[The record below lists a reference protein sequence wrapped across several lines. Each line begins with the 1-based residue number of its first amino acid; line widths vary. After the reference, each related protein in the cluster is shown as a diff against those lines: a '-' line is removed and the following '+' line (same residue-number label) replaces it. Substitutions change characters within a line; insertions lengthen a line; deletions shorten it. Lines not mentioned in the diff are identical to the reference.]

1 MNNASTNT
9 LRAKHS
15 EQHAKSDTSDSVD
28 AALDSQTSNQ
38 KRANAGTGENYPAS
52 SSKTKTR
59 SSSNKSTPRKTD
71 QGGLLRLFGQG
82 RLFRT
87 SAFRLALIYATLF
100 SALSAGTLGFIYW
113 STRDQIESQVDAR
126 LRLETDYLINLYKS
140 GALPELLEAIQRRN
154 QIDTYGRFYYL
165 ANNEVAESASDQSDE
180 ALPIRLKSVRSHTT
194 RNMGDVADL
203 PPGSP
208 RAFNPVRVAETKLSN
223 GLKLTIGH
231 EISDEQAL
239 LDHTFTLVVGAT
251 LLTLLF
257 SLIGGLWIGT
267 SVLRRIDSVSRTA
280 SEIMSGDLSQRLRVT
295 ARDDEFDE
303 ISTKLNQMLNRIE
316 DLMKSMQQVTNN
328 VAHDLRSPLTR
339 LRNRLE
345 VTLLEERDPEN
356 YRMVMDE
363 AIGDADSLIHTFN
376 AMLSIARLEAGI
388 DSAQWT
394 ETRIGDLAGELA
406 ELYEA
411 VAEEEDN
418 LNFYSGIKN
427 NPVFHCNRH
436 LIGQAI
442 TNLLDNAI
450 KYTPQPGIVHL
461 GVEGNSDEF
470 TITVSDNGPGIP
482 EHERERVFERFVRL
496 ENERNSPGNGLGLS
510 LVQAVARLHG
520 ATLELSDNEP
530 GLKVTIQFTKKHQPE
545 KRRSKTRAI

>member
-1 MNNASTNT
+1 MNTT
-9 LRAKHS
+9 LQQIS
-15 EQHAKSDTSDSVD
+15 GESPESDSV
-28 AALDSQTSNQ
+28 
-38 KRANAGTGENYPAS
+38 
-52 SSKTKTR
+52 
-59 SSSNKSTPRKTD
+59 
-71 QGGLLRLFGQG
+71 QGGFAQNFRRSLFKRLDQR

-87 SAFRLALIYATLF
+87 SAFRLALIYAMVF
-100 SALSAGTLGFIYW
+100 STLSAATLGFIYW
-113 STRDQIESQVDAR
+113 STRAQIESQVDAR
-126 LRLETDYLINLYKS
+126 LRLETDYLINLYQS
-140 GALPELLEAIQRRN
+140 GAMPELLEAIQRRN

-165 ANNEVAESASDQSDE
+165 ANNEMAEKSQEKSTD
-180 ALPIRLKSVRSHTT
+180 ALPLKLKSVRTHTT

-208 RAFNPVRVAETKLSN
+208 RAFNPVRVAETQLSD

-251 LLTLLF
+251 GITLLF

-267 SVLRRIDSVSRTA
+267 TVLRRIDSVNRTA

-303 ISTKLNQMLNRIE
+303 IATKLNQMLNRIE

-345 VTLLEERDPEN
+345 VTLLEERDPEV
-356 YRMVMDE
+356 YRTVMDE

-388 DSAQWT
+388 DTAQWK

-411 VAEEEDN
+411 VAEEEGQVTFDN
-418 LNFYSGIKN
+418 EINSNPLFY
-427 NPVFHCNRH
+427 CNRH
-436 LIGQAI
+436 LIGQAL

-450 KYTPQPGIVHL
+450 KYTPKNGHVCL
-461 GVEGNSDEF
+461 GVEGNSEAF
-470 TITVSDNGPGIP
+470 TITVTDNGPGIP
-482 EHERERVFERFVRL
+482 EAERERVFERFVRL

-510 LVQAVARLHG
+510 LVKAVTRLHAAEMTIG
-520 ATLELSDNEP
+520 DTNPGNVTNP
-530 GLKVTIQFTKKHQPE
+530 GLRISINFTRKATAEKHGKTVAAMPVT
-545 KRRSKTRAI
+545 A

>member
-1 MNNASTNT
+1 MNSAATDALN
-9 LRAKHS
+9 AKHS
-15 EQHAKSDTSDSVD
+15 EEQSLTSDSSVQ
-28 AALDSQTSNQ
+28 ANGAQDSQLVNQ
-38 KRANAGTGENYPAS
+38 KPAPAS
-52 SSKTKTR
+52 RVEHNSLADRNRPPAQSSTNRKKT
-59 SSSNKSTPRKTD
+59 
-71 QGGLLRLFGQG
+71 QGGLFRLFDQR

-100 SALSAGTLGFIYW
+100 SALSAATLGFIYW

-165 ANNEVAESASDQSDE
+165 ANNEVAANVNDKSDDG
-180 ALPIRLKSVRSHTT
+180 LPIRLKSVRSHTT

-231 EISDEQAL
+231 EISDEKAL
-239 LDHTFTLVVGAT
+239 LDHTFALVAGAT

-280 SEIMSGDLSQRLRVT
+280 SEIMSGDLSQRLSVT

-356 YRMVMDE
+356 YRVVMGE

-394 ETRIGDLAGELA
+394 ETRIGDLASELA

-411 VAEEEDN
+411 VAEEEVD
-418 LNFYSGIKN
+418 LHFYSDIKS

-450 KYTPQPGIVHL
+450 KYTPQPGTVRL
-461 GVEGNSDEF
+461 CVEGNNDAFS
-470 TITVSDNGPGIP
+470 IIVSDNGPGIP

-510 LVQAVARLHG
+510 LVQAVVRLHS

-530 GLKVTIQFTKKHQPE
+530 GLKVTIRFTKKR
-545 KRRSKTRAI
+545 KSDSKKNKKIN

>member
-1 MNNASTNT
+1 MS
-9 LRAKHS
+9 
-15 EQHAKSDTSDSVD
+15 
-28 AALDSQTSNQ
+28 
-38 KRANAGTGENYPAS
+38 
-52 SSKTKTR
+52 
-59 SSSNKSTPRKTD
+59 
-71 QGGLLRLFGQG
+71 
-82 RLFRT
+82 
-87 SAFRLALIYATLF
+87 LIYATLF
-100 SALSAGTLGFIYW
+100 STLSAATLGFIYW

-165 ANNEVAESASDQSDE
+165 ANNDTSNAASEQIDE
-180 ALPIRLKSVRSHTT
+180 GLPIRLKSIRSHTT
-194 RNMGDVADL
+194 QNMGDVADL
-203 PPGSP
+203 PPGSS
-208 RAFNPVRVAETKLSN
+208 RAFNPVRVAETRLSD

-231 EISDEQAL
+231 EISDEKAL
-239 LDHTFTLVVGAT
+239 LDHTFVLVAGAT
-251 LLTLLF
+251 VLTLLF

-280 SEIMSGDLSQRLRVT
+280 SEIMSGDLSQRLSVT

-345 VTLLEERDPEN
+345 VTLLEERDPEI
-356 YRMVMDE
+356 YRSVLDE
-363 AIGDADSLIHTFN
+363 AIGDADSLIQTFN

-388 DSAQWT
+388 DSEEWK
-394 ETRIGDLAGELA
+394 ETRIGDLAAELA

-411 VAEEEDN
+411 VAEEEEMLTFISN
-418 LNFYSGIKN
+418 IRG
-427 NPVFHCNRH
+427 NPLFNCNRH
-436 LIGQAI
+436 LIGQLV

-450 KYTPQPGIVHL
+450 KYTPQPGTVSLSI
-461 GVEGNSDEF
+461 EGNDKEF
-470 TITVSDNGPGIP
+470 TISVSDSGPGIP
-482 EHERERVFERFVRL
+482 EHERERVLERFVRL

-510 LVQAVARLHG
+510 LVQAIARLHST
-520 ATLELSDNEP
+520 TLVLSDNKP
-530 GLKVTIQFTKKHQPE
+530 GLKVSVTFTKKNLPE
-545 KRRSKTRAI
+545 ARSTKVAQIRL

>member
-1 MNNASTNT
+1 MLQKTHNSRQAVIDNT
-9 LRAKHS
+9 
-15 EQHAKSDTSDSVD
+15 
-28 AALDSQTSNQ
+28 DSQAI
-38 KRANAGTGENYPAS
+38 KP
-52 SSKTKTR
+52 
-59 SSSNKSTPRKTD
+59 
-71 QGGLLRLFGQG
+71 LGQQSRMRDIDRG

-87 SAFRLALIYATLF
+87 SAFRQALIYATLF
-100 SALSAGTLGFIYW
+100 SALSAATLGFIYW

-165 ANNEVAESASDQSDE
+165 ANNETDQSSTDQTAD
-180 ALPIRLKSVRSHTT
+180 ALPLKLKSVRVHTT

-208 RAFNPVRVAETKLSN
+208 RAFNPVRVAETTLSD

-231 EISDEQAL
+231 EISDEKAL
-239 LDHTFTLVVGAT
+239 LDHTFTLVVAAT
-251 LLTLLF
+251 GLTLLF

-267 SVLRRIDSVSRTA
+267 SALRRIDSVSRTA
-280 SEIMSGDLSQRLRVT
+280 SEIMNGDLSQRLSVT
-295 ARDDEFDE
+295 AREDEIDE
-303 ISTKLNQMLNRIE
+303 ISTKLNQMLGRIE

-345 VTLLEERDPEN
+345 VTLLEERDPDI
-356 YRMVMDE
+356 YREVLDE

-388 DSAQWT
+388 DSAEWKV
-394 ETRIGDLAGELA
+394 TRIGDLAGELA

-411 VAEEEDN
+411 VAEEEKQLTFLTKIN
-418 LNFYSGIKN
+418 S
-427 NPVFHCNRH
+427 NPRFNCNRH
-436 LIGQAI
+436 LIGQAV

-450 KYTPQPGIVHL
+450 KYTSSPGIVCL
-461 GVEGNSDEF
+461 SVEGNDNEF

-482 EHERERVFERFVRL
+482 EHERDRVFERFVRL

-510 LVQAVARLHG
+510 LVQAVVRLHS
-520 ATLELSDNEP
+520 AKLELDDNKP
-530 GLKVTIQFTKKHQPE
+530 GLKVSLRFRKKVHID
-545 KRRSKTRAI
+545 KRSSKIKAQKSPS

>member
-1 MNNASTNT
+1 MLQQTEGNKNVARKSV
-9 LRAKHS
+9 LRN
-15 EQHAKSDTSDSVD
+15 
-28 AALDSQTSNQ
+28 LDQ
-38 KRANAGTGENYPAS
+38 R
-52 SSKTKTR
+52 
-59 SSSNKSTPRKTD
+59 
-71 QGGLLRLFGQG
+71 

-87 SAFRLALIYATLF
+87 SAFRLSLIYATLF
-100 SALSAGTLGFIYW
+100 SALSAATLGFIYW

-165 ANNEVAESASDQSDE
+165 ANNEATEITTEKSDE
-180 ALPIRLKSVRSHTT
+180 TLPLKLKSVRAHTT

-208 RAFNPVRVAETKLSN
+208 RAFNPVRVAETTLSN

-239 LDHTFTLVVGAT
+239 LDHTFTLVAAAT
-251 LLTLLF
+251 GLTLIF

-303 ISTKLNQMLNRIE
+303 IATKLNQMLNRIE

-356 YRMVMDE
+356 YRLVMDE

-388 DSAQWT
+388 DAAQWN
-394 ETRIGDLAGELA
+394 ETRIGDLVAELA

-411 VAEEEDN
+411 VAEEEKGLTFLTD
-418 LNFYSGIKN
+418 IKS
-427 NPVFHCNRH
+427 NPRFRCNQH
-436 LIGQAI
+436 LIAQAV

-450 KYTPQPGIVHL
+450 KYTPQPGTVQLI
-461 GVEGNSDEF
+461 VEGNDEEF
-470 TITVSDNGPGIP
+470 TIVVADDGPGIP
-482 EHERERVFERFVRL
+482 EDDRERVFERFVRL

-510 LVQAVARLHG
+510 LVQAVVRLH
-520 ATLELSDNEP
+520 AAKLTLEDNDP
-530 GLKVTIQFTKKHQPE
+530 GLKVSIRFKKKVGPDQRSSRNGK
-545 KRRSKTRAI
+545 KRIATA

>member
-1 MNNASTNT
+1 MSSVIRQN
-9 LRAKHS
+9 
-15 EQHAKSDTSDSVD
+15 EQSPLAYH
-28 AALDSQTSNQ
+28 
-38 KRANAGTGENYPAS
+38 GTERRQQAVPVPYDRRGVA
-52 SSKTKTR
+52 R
-59 SSSNKSTPRKTD
+59 SIDR
-71 QGGLLRLFGQG
+71 R

-100 SALSAGTLGFIYW
+100 SALSAATLGFIYW

-165 ANNEVAESASDQSDE
+165 ANSENGTNNKDDQSDE
-180 ALPIRLKSVRSHTT
+180 DLPIRLKSVRSHTT

-208 RAFNPVRVAETKLSN
+208 RAFNPVRVAETQLSN

-231 EISDEQAL
+231 EISDEKAL
-239 LDHTFTLVVGAT
+239 LDHTFALVVGAT

-257 SLIGGLWIGT
+257 SLIGGVWIGT

-280 SEIMSGDLSQRLRVT
+280 SDIMSGDLSQRLSVT

-303 ISTKLNQMLNRIE
+303 IATKLNQMLNKIE

-345 VTLLEERDPEN
+345 VTLLEDRDADN
-356 YRMVMDE
+356 YREVMGE

-388 DSAQWT
+388 DSSQWT
-394 ETRIGDLAGELA
+394 ETPIGDLANELS

-418 LNFYSGIKN
+418 LEFVADIQD
-427 NPVFHCNRH
+427 NPVYHCNRH

-450 KYTPQPGIVHL
+450 KYTARPGVVSL
-461 GVEGNSDEF
+461 SVKGNNDLF

-482 EHERERVFERFVRL
+482 VEERGRVFERFVRL

-510 LVQAVARLHG
+510 LVQAVIRLHS
-520 ATLELSDNEP
+520 ASLVLEDNNP
-530 GLKVTIQFTKKHQPE
+530 GL
-545 KRRSKTRAI
+545 RAIITLKRKVKNQSKA

>member
-1 MNNASTNT
+1 MSQQ
-9 LRAKHS
+9 KFVDSSGPHS
-15 EQHAKSDTSDSVD
+15 EPK
-28 AALDSQTSNQ
+28 
-38 KRANAGTGENYPAS
+38 
-52 SSKTKTR
+52 
-59 SSSNKSTPRKTD
+59 PRKPLP
-71 QGGLLRLFGQG
+71 GWLRRLDRR

-100 SALSAGTLGFIYW
+100 SALSAATLGFIYW

-165 ANNEVAESASDQSDE
+165 ANNESTDKAKEPTAD
-180 ALPIRLKSVRSHTT
+180 ALPLKLKSVRAHTT

-208 RAFNPVRVAETKLSN
+208 RAFNPVRVAETQLSD

-239 LDHTFTLVVGAT
+239 LDHTFALVVGAT
-251 LLTLLF
+251 GLTLLF

-345 VTLLEERDPEN
+345 VTLLEERDPEV
-356 YRMVMDE
+356 YRSVMDE

-388 DSAQWT
+388 DSSQWR

-411 VAEEEDN
+411 VAEENGE
-418 LNFYSGIKN
+418 LTFYTQIKS

-436 LIGQAI
+436 LIGQAL

-450 KYTPQPGIVHL
+450 KYTPHDGTVCL
-461 GVEGNSDEF
+461 SVTGNSDAF
-470 TITVSDNGPGIP
+470 TITVSDNGQGIP
-482 EHERERVFERFVRL
+482 EAERERVFERFVRL

-510 LVQAVARLHG
+510 LVQAVVRLHSARL
-520 ATLELSDNEP
+520 TMSDNDPGNPTNP
-530 GLKVTIQFTKKHQPE
+530 GLKISLHFTRKAAVEQ
-545 KRRSKTRAI
+545 RSKGNSLTA

>member
-1 MNNASTNT
+1 MSNLAPSTGSAEIRDSRPSVGDT
-9 LRAKHS
+9 LLKWF
-15 EQHAKSDTSDSVD
+15 
-28 AALDSQTSNQ
+28 
-38 KRANAGTGENYPAS
+38 
-52 SSKTKTR
+52 
-59 SSSNKSTPRKTD
+59 D
-71 QGGLLRLFGQG
+71 QR

-100 SALSAGTLGFIYW
+100 SALSSATLGFIYW

-165 ANNEVAESASDQSDE
+165 ANNEVENEASEQSEE
-180 ALPIRLKSVRSHTT
+180 ALPIRLKSVRSHVT
-194 RNMGDVADL
+194 RNLGDVADL
-203 PPGSP
+203 PPGSA
-208 RAFNPVRVAETKLSN
+208 RAFNPVRVAETSLSN
-223 GLKLTIGH
+223 GLTLTIGH
-231 EISDEQAL
+231 EISDEEAL
-239 LDHTFTLVVGAT
+239 LDHTFALVVGAT
-251 LLTLLF
+251 GLTLLF
-257 SLIGGLWIGT
+257 SLIGGIWIGT
-267 SVLRRIDSVSRTA
+267 GMLRRIDSVSRTA
-280 SEIMSGDLSQRLRVT
+280 TEIMSGDLSQRLKVT
-295 ARDDEFDE
+295 SRDDEFDE
-303 ISTKLNQMLNRIE
+303 IATKLNQMLNRIE

-356 YRMVMDE
+356 YRLVMNE

-388 DSAQWT
+388 DSAQWH
-394 ETRIGDLAGELA
+394 ETNIGDLATELS

-411 VAEEEDN
+411 VAEDEGS
-418 LNFYSGIKN
+418 LNFQADIRS
-427 NPVFHCNRH
+427 NPVYHCNKH
-436 LIGQAI
+436 LIGQAM

-450 KYTPQPGIVHL
+450 KYSPHPAEVRIS
-461 GVEGNSDEF
+461 VEGDDKAFS
-470 TITVSDNGPGIP
+470 ITVSDNGPGIP

-510 LVQAVARLHG
+510 LVKAVARLHS
-520 ATLELSDNEP
+520 AQLTLEDNHP
-530 GLKVTIQFTKKHQPE
+530 GLKVVMRFTQKKITQAKPDPG
-545 KRRSKTRAI
+545 KQATSKKIRGSLNEAA

>member
-1 MNNASTNT
+1 MYLS
-9 LRAKHS
+9 LRVTVNRLLKNF
-15 EQHAKSDTSDSVD
+15 D
-28 AALDSQTSNQ
+28 
-38 KRANAGTGENYPAS
+38 KR
-52 SSKTKTR
+52 
-59 SSSNKSTPRKTD
+59 
-71 QGGLLRLFGQG
+71 

-87 SAFRLALIYATLF
+87 SAFRMALIYATLF
-100 SALSAGTLGFIYW
+100 SALSAATLGFIYW

-126 LRLETDYLINLYKS
+126 LRLETDYLTKLYTS
-140 GALPELLEAIQRRN
+140 GAMPELLQAIQRRN

-165 ANNEVAESASDQSDE
+165 ADNESTASTNAEDKADSGP
-180 ALPIRLKSVRSHTT
+180 LKLKSVRAHTT

-208 RAFNPVRVAETKLSN
+208 RAFNPVRVAETSLSD

-231 EISDEQAL
+231 EITDEQAL
-239 LDHTFTLVVGAT
+239 LDHTFALVVGAT
-251 LLTLLF
+251 GLTLLF
-257 SLIGGLWIGT
+257 SLIGGVWIGT
-267 SVLRRIDSVSRTA
+267 SVLRRIDSVNRTA
-280 SEIMSGDLSQRLRVT
+280 SEIMSGDLSQRLSVT
-295 ARDDEFDE
+295 SRNDE
-303 ISTKLNQMLNRIE
+303 IDEIATKLNQMLNRIE

-356 YRMVMDE
+356 YRAVMNE

-388 DSAQWT
+388 DSSQWT

-411 VAEEEDN
+411 VAEEEEN
-418 LNFYSGIKN
+418 LTFRTSIKTNPTFY
-427 NPVFHCNRH
+427 CNRH
-436 LIGQAI
+436 LIGQAVS
-442 TNLLDNAI
+442 NLLDNAI
-450 KYTPQPGIVHL
+450 KYTPQPGVVTL
-461 GVEGNSDEF
+461 AVEGNDQQF

-482 EHERERVFERFVRL
+482 ESERERVFERFVRL

-510 LVQAVARLHG
+510 LVQAVVRLHS
-520 ATLELSDNEP
+520 AKLTLDDNKP
-530 GLKVTIQFTKKHQPE
+530 GLKVSLQFKRKVSKETRKKKKVNLQA
-545 KRRSKTRAI
+545 TA

>member
-1 MNNASTNT
+1 MSAPSTI
-9 LRAKHS
+9 A
-15 EQHAKSDTSDSVD
+15 
-28 AALDSQTSNQ
+28 
-38 KRANAGTGENYPAS
+38 PAS
-52 SSKTKTR
+52 HGKSVRAGNESVTTG
-59 SSSNKSTPRKTD
+59 SNTYLM
-71 QGGLLRLFGQG
+71 GLDKR

-87 SAFRLALIYATLF
+87 SAFRLSLIYATLF
-100 SALSAGTLGFIYW
+100 STLSAATLGFIYW

-165 ANNEVAESASDQSDE
+165 ANSDTSASNAEQTEDG
-180 ALPIRLKSVRSHTT
+180 LPIRLKSVRSHTT
-194 RNMGDVADL
+194 QNMGDVADL
-203 PPGSP
+203 PPGSA
-208 RAFNPVRVAETKLSN
+208 RAFNPVRVAETRLSD

-231 EISDEQAL
+231 EISDEKAL
-239 LDHTFTLVVGAT
+239 LDHTFVLVAGAT
-251 LLTLLF
+251 GLTLLF

-280 SEIMSGDLSQRLRVT
+280 SEIMSGDLSQRLSVT

-316 DLMKSMQQVTNN
+316 DLMNSMQQVTNN

-345 VTLLEERDPEN
+345 VTLLEERDSDD
-356 YRMVMDE
+356 YRAVMDE

-388 DSAQWT
+388 DSAQWS
-394 ETRIGDLAGELA
+394 ETNIGDLMSELA

-411 VAEEEDN
+411 VAEEEDF
-418 LNFYSGIKN
+418 LTFDSDIQS
-427 NPVFHCNRH
+427 NPRFHCNRH
-436 LIGQAI
+436 LIGQAV

-450 KYTPQPGIVHL
+450 KYAPAPSAVKLSVSGDDAAF
-461 GVEGNSDEF
+461 S
-470 TITVSDNGPGIP
+470 ITVSDNGPGIP

-496 ENERNSPGNGLGLS
+496 ENERNTPGNGLGLS
-510 LVQAVARLHG
+510 LVQAVVRLHS
-520 ATLELSDNEP
+520 ATLTLDDNNP
-530 GLKVTIQFTKKHQPE
+530 GLKVTINFTKKTVTEPRVKKQ
-545 KRRSKTRAI
+545 KRALT

>member
-1 MNNASTNT
+1 MPPTSAITIPQNGNT
-9 LRAKHS
+9 RN
-15 EQHAKSDTSDSVD
+15 T
-28 AALDSQTSNQ
+28 
-38 KRANAGTGENYPAS
+38 TGEKLQDTIDIHQVLPD
-52 SSKTKTR
+52 KR
-59 SSSNKSTPRKTD
+59 
-71 QGGLLRLFGQG
+71 

-87 SAFRLALIYATLF
+87 SAFRMSLIYATLF
-100 SALSAGTLGFIYW
+100 STLTAATLGFIYW
-113 STRDQIESQVDAR
+113 STRGQIESQVDAR

-165 ANNEVAESASDQSDE
+165 ANSETNSSTNEQTDDG
-180 ALPIRLKSVRSHTT
+180 LPIRLKSVRSHTT
-194 RNMGDVADL
+194 QNMGDVADL

-208 RAFNPVRVAETKLSN
+208 RAFNPVRVAETRLSD

-239 LDHTFTLVVGAT
+239 LDHTFVLVAGAT
-251 LLTLLF
+251 ALTLLF

-267 SVLRRIDSVSRTA
+267 SALRRIDSVSRTA
-280 SEIMSGDLSQRLRVT
+280 SEIMSGDLSQRLSVT

-345 VTLLEERDPEN
+345 VTLLEERDPEM
-356 YRMVMDE
+356 YKIVMDE

-376 AMLSIARLEAGI
+376 AMLSIARLEAGL
-388 DSAQWT
+388 DSEEWHQVN
-394 ETRIGDLAGELA
+394 IGDLTSELA

-411 VAEEEDN
+411 VAEEQTDLTFLSN
-418 LNFYSGIKN
+418 IKG
-427 NPVFHCNRH
+427 NPRFHCNRH

-442 TNLLDNAI
+442 ANLLDNAI
-450 KYTPQPGIVHL
+450 KYTPSPATVKLGID
-461 GVEGNSDEF
+461 GNDREF
-470 TITVSDNGPGIP
+470 SIVVSDNGPGIP

-510 LVQAVARLHG
+510 LVQAVVRLHG
-520 ATLELSDNEP
+520 AKLELSDNEP
-530 GLKVTIQFTKKHQPE
+530 GLKVTMKFTK
-545 KRRSKTRAI
+545 

>member
-1 MNNASTNT
+1 MANASS
-9 LRAKHS
+9 L
-15 EQHAKSDTSDSVD
+15 SDTSQDKSDRAGKEPAV
-28 AALDSQTSNQ
+28 AKSNTYLIGLY
-38 KRANAGTGENYPAS
+38 KR
-52 SSKTKTR
+52 
-59 SSSNKSTPRKTD
+59 
-71 QGGLLRLFGQG
+71 

-87 SAFRLALIYATLF
+87 SAFRLSLIYATLF
-100 SALSAGTLGFIYW
+100 STLSAATLGFIYW

-165 ANNEVAESASDQSDE
+165 ANTENSASSNEKTDDG
-180 ALPIRLKSVRSHTT
+180 LPIRLKSVRSHTT
-194 RNMGDVADL
+194 QNMGDVADL
-203 PPGSP
+203 PPGST
-208 RAFNPVRVAETKLSN
+208 RAFNPVRVAETRLSD

-239 LDHTFTLVVGAT
+239 LDHTFALVAGAT
-251 LLTLLF
+251 GLTLLF

-280 SEIMSGDLSQRLRVT
+280 SEIMSGDLSQRLSVT

-345 VTLLEERDPEN
+345 VTLLEEREPEI
-356 YRMVMDE
+356 YQTVMGE

-388 DSAQWT
+388 DSAQWS
-394 ETRIGDLAGELA
+394 ETNIGDLMTELA

-411 VAEEEDN
+411 VADEEELLTFD
-418 LNFYSGIKN
+418 SDIQS
-427 NPVFHCNRH
+427 NPRFHCNRH
-436 LIGQAI
+436 LIGQAV

-450 KYTPQPGIVHL
+450 KYTPTPSAVKL
-461 GVEGNSDEF
+461 SVSGNDQQFS
-470 TITVSDNGPGIP
+470 ITVSDNGPGIP

-496 ENERNSPGNGLGLS
+496 ENDRNSSGNGLGLG
-510 LVQAVARLHG
+510 LVQAVVRLHS
-520 ATLELSDNEP
+520 AKITLEDNNP
-530 GLKVTIQFTKKHQPE
+530 GLRASIKFTQKKATDSRNAKP
-545 KRRSKTRAI
+545 KRTQA

>member
-1 MNNASTNT
+1 MTTVTTTALSGSSAPAAAARSPENDLVRTTEPKRGT
-9 LRAKHS
+9 LLKWF
-15 EQHAKSDTSDSVD
+15 
-28 AALDSQTSNQ
+28 
-38 KRANAGTGENYPAS
+38 
-52 SSKTKTR
+52 
-59 SSSNKSTPRKTD
+59 D
-71 QGGLLRLFGQG
+71 QR

-87 SAFRLALIYATLF
+87 SAFRLSLIYATLF
-100 SALSAGTLGFIYW
+100 STLSAATLGFIYW

-165 ANNEVAESASDQSDE
+165 ESEETDSESTE
-180 ALPIRLKSVRSHTT
+180 SSEEGLPIRLKSVRTHTT

-208 RAFNPVRVAETKLSN
+208 RAFNPVRVAETTLSN
-223 GLKLTIGH
+223 GLTLTIGH

-239 LDHTFTLVVGAT
+239 LDHTFTLVAGAT
-251 LLTLLF
+251 GMTLLF

-267 SVLRRIDSVSRTA
+267 GMLRRIDSVSRTA
-280 SEIMSGDLSQRLRVT
+280 TEIMSGDLSQRLNVT
-295 ARDDEFDE
+295 SRYDEFDE
-303 ISTKLNQMLNRIE
+303 IATKLNQMLNRIE

-345 VTLLEERDPEN
+345 VTLLEERDPDN
-356 YRMVMDE
+356 YRLVMEE

-388 DSAQWT
+388 DSAQWH
-394 ETRIGDLAGELA
+394 ETRIGDLTAELA

-411 VAEEEDN
+411 VAEDEEGAMTFTADIR
-418 LNFYSGIKN
+418 S
-427 NPVFHCNRH
+427 NPVFFGNRH
-436 LIGQAI
+436 LIAQAV

-450 KYTPQPGIVHL
+450 KYSSHPARIQLT
-461 GVEGNSDEF
+461 VEGNTKAF
-470 TITVSDNGPGIP
+470 TIVVADNGPGIP

-510 LVQAVARLHG
+510 LVKAVAHLHN
-520 ATLELSDNEP
+520 AKLTLADNEP
-530 GLKVTIQFTKKHQPE
+530 GLRATLHFVESKHKPPVSVQPPMIATRPSVTNVT
-545 KRRSKTRAI
+545 

>member
-1 MNNASTNT
+1 MS
-9 LRAKHS
+9 
-15 EQHAKSDTSDSVD
+15 SVLPAQRTAVVKKPGII
-28 AALDSQTSNQ
+28 AAAPDRRT
-38 KRANAGTGENYPAS
+38 
-52 SSKTKTR
+52 
-59 SSSNKSTPRKTD
+59 
-71 QGGLLRLFGQG
+71 LLRSLNRQ
-82 RLFRT
+82 RLLRT
-87 SAFRLALIYATLF
+87 SAFRMALIYATLF
-100 SALSAGTLGFIYW
+100 STLSAATLGFIYW

-140 GALPELLEAIQRRN
+140 GAMPELMDAIQRRN

-165 ANNEVAESASDQSDE
+165 AKSSNAEDSDQGAND
-180 ALPIRLKSVRSHTT
+180 LPIRLKSVRSHTT

-208 RAFNPVRVAETKLSN
+208 RAFNPVRVAETHLSN

-267 SVLRRIDSVSRTA
+267 TVLRRIDSVSRTA
-280 SEIMSGDLSQRLRVT
+280 SEIMSGDLSQRLSVT
-295 ARDDEFDE
+295 ERDDEFDE
-303 ISTKLNQMLNRIE
+303 IATKLNQMLNRIE

-345 VTLLEERDPEN
+345 VTLLEERDPES
-356 YRMVMDE
+356 YRAVMNE
-363 AIGDADSLIHTFN
+363 AIGDADSLIQTFN

-388 DSAQWT
+388 DGSQWV
-394 ETRIGDLAGELA
+394 ETDIGDLVNELS

-411 VAEEEDN
+411 VAEDDS
-418 LNFYSGIKN
+418 SGLQFVANIDC
-427 NPVFHCNRH
+427 NPHYHCNPH
-436 LIGQAI
+436 LIAQAV

-450 KYTPQPGIVHL
+450 KYTPRPGTVTL
-461 GVEGNSDEF
+461 GVFGNDAQF
-470 TITVSDNGPGIP
+470 QIIVADDGPGIP
-482 EHERERVFERFVRL
+482 EHERDRVFERFVRL

-510 LVQAVARLHG
+510 LVQAVVRLHG
-520 ATLELSDNEP
+520 ATLILYDNEP
-530 GLKVTIQFTKKHQPE
+530 GLRAELTFKRKSEAKRKV
-545 KRRSKTRAI
+545 